1 MTRHVAINPFVLSV
15 VVVLGGFAHCGVARG
30 QEAARYAI
38 IDIGDP
44 GGRGSTS
51 LDAINNNGVVVGRTW
66 DATSNDII
74 VFRWRNGAFEYLE
87 PPVPGLDA
95 RGNDINDS
103 DEVAGR
109 AVVAINTIHAVLWL
123 ADGTPVDLG
132 TLGGEDSEA
141 HGINELSEIIGQS
154 DLPDFGF
161 HAFLWR
167 DGMMIDLGDL
177 GVPGS
182 SANAINNLGQIVG
195 RSFRSE
201 GPAHRAFLWENGEMI
216 NLGTFPNGG
225 QSMAN
230 DINDAGLIVG
240 SASGHDGRTYAVI
253 WENQAIRSIHGLGL
267 ETTAYAINE
276 SGQVVGFADI
286 DGEFDHISGFLYEP
300 GGRMVDVMSLIPPR
314 HRWRQILNVSDIND
328 AGEIVAYGDRI
339 GGSNGDYRGVL
350 LTPVH
355 PTLTLQGPQPGNAG
369 TINGLR
375 LTGCTPGAR
384 VRFYYST
391 VGGGTLIPGC
401 HHTDG
406 VTLQL
411 EDPIFAGA
419 ATANQNGVATLT
431 RFIPPAAQ
439 GRTFLIQAL
448 VQSECAISQLVV
460 HQFE

>member
-87 PPVPGLDA
+87 PPVPGFDA
-95 RGNDINDS
+95 WGNDINDS
-103 DEVAGR
+103 DEIAGR
-109 AVVAINTIHAVLWL
+109 AVVAFNTLHAVHWL
-123 ADGTPVDLG
+123 GDGTPIDLG
-132 TLGGEDSEA
+132 TLGGKDSDA
-141 HGINELSEIIGQS
+141 HGINESRQVVGGS
-154 DLPDFGF
+154 DLPDEGS
-161 HAFLWR
+161 HPFLWE
-167 DGMMIDLGDL
+167 DGRMIDLGDL
-177 GVPGS
+177 GRPSAG
-182 SANAINNLGQIVG
+182 ANAINNVG
-195 RSFRSE
+195 AVVGGSGILPFS
-201 GPAHRAFLWENGEMI
+201 GRAFLWEDGEMF

-225 QSMAN
+225 QSIAN

-240 SASGHDGRTYAVI
+240 SASASNGQVHAVI
-253 WENQAIRSIHGLGL
+253 WENRVIRSIHGLGL
-267 ETTAYAINE
+267 ETVARAINA

-286 DGEFDHISGFLYEP
+286 DGVFDHISGFLYEP

-355 PTLTLQGPQPGNAG
+355 PTLTLQGPQPGSAG
-369 TINGLR
+369 TVNGLR

-460 HQFE
+460 HRFE